1 MESLFS
7 QVSKAEEL
15 KELKEATMKDKIKN
29 INWEKVIVYGVGLGF
44 AASALYLLIKI
55 AVAVG
60 A

>member
-1 MESLFS
+1 
-7 QVSKAEEL
+7 
-15 KELKEATMKDKIKN
+15 MKDKLKN

-55 AVAVG
+55 AVAVN

>member
-1 MESLFS
+1 
-7 QVSKAEEL
+7 
-15 KELKEATMKDKIKN
+15 MKNKLKN

-55 AVAVG
+55 AIAVE